1 MKIGHWWPA
10 GPVQQPGDDHR
21 YLEKILVSLLLLLP
35 LLGLDRAVAQ
45 PVREPRIDGFDIQQ
59 VRRLE
64 PGVELRFTVYG
75 TAGGRASLRIEGVP
89 RRVVLNETG
98 AGVYQGVYVVDG
110 RDRIPVQGGVT
121 ANLRLGNEVASMA
134 LDEPLVAEGRRGP
147 DRNGG
152 NRLRVERFD
161 VQPLPVLRG
170 GDELHFTL
178 HGTPGA
184 QVSVSFAGSNTRFVL
199 DETRPGEYSGTYT
212 IRNADRFA
220 PDTAVMAI
228 MRVGERSETVRLN
241 QSLVAAPP
249 APVAPRPVRCDN
261 CGVIESV
268 NVVEVR
274 RDANGNI
281 VGTIAGGVVGAII
294 GSQVGSG
301 NGTRA
306 AEVVGAIGGAYAG
319 NRIQANAS
327 RGNRF
332 DVVVRL
338 QGGAAQ
344 TISFE
349 TDPGFRAGERVRIV
363 EGRVQREP

>member
-1 MKIGHWWPA
+1 M
-10 GPVQQPGDDHR
+10 
-21 YLEKILVSLLLLLP
+21 LLLP
-35 LLGLDRAVAQ
+35 LLALDRADAQ

-75 TAGGRASLRIEGVP
+75 TAAGHASLRIQGVP
-89 RRVVLNETG
+89 RRVALNETS
-98 AGVYQGVYVVDG
+98 AGVYQGIYVIDT

-152 NRLRVERFD
+152 DRLRIDRFD
-161 VQPLPVLRG
+161 VQPLPALRG
-170 GDELHFTL
+170 GDDLRFTL

-184 QVSVSFAGSNTRFVL
+184 QVSVSFAGSNARFVL
-199 DETRPGEYSGTYT
+199 DETRPGDYSGTYT

-220 PDTAVMAI
+220 PDTVVLAI
-228 MRVGERSETVRLN
+228 MRVGDRSETVRLN
-241 QSLVAAPP
+241 QSLVAAPL
-249 APVAPRPVRCDN
+249 APVAPLAAVAPRPVRCDK

-268 NVVEVR
+268 KVVEVR

-306 AEVVGAIGGAYAG
+306 AEVLGALGGAYAG

-327 RGNRF
+327 KDHRY
-332 DVVVRL
+332 DLVVRL

-344 TISFE
+344 TISFD
-349 TDPGFRAGERVRIV
+349 TDPGFRVGERVRIV
-363 EGRVQREP
+363 DGRVQREP